1 MFGENYPVVKFPSF
15 SQFGEIS
22 YLEALHVL
30 LH

>member
-1 MFGENYPVVKFPSF
+1 MFGEKLVKFQSF